1 MISFTQGH
9 EFANIYRKETRKDIP
24 EPALSSELIT
34 KLKIQQSFQ
43 DHHDIH
49 VSKKDENLIVEDN
62 LFELPDDYTMRLSPT
77 HDKDQNLRMVIIA
90 PSGAGKSTFVKNY
103 ILDYKKKY
111 PKKDVFLFSRHSEDP
126 SIDDAKPKRIQISE
140 TEIIESI
147 KKRVPLF
154 ENKNLANSLIIFD
167 DTFTAES
174 KILTNFWD
182 GLATDL
188 YQNGRKLGIDLI
200 FVMHNTNYS
209 RTRFLM
215 SEASHYTFFLRAG
228 SKAMYQR
235 LLESYLGYKD
245 KKIQKKLFDLPS
257 RYVVFSNQS
266 PQYIMTENQA
276 FTDSHITFSDSNG
289 L

>member
-1 MISFTQGH
+1 MISFTKGQ
-9 EFANIYRKETRKDIP
+9 EFANIYRKENNQ
-24 EPALSSELIT
+24 EELIT
-34 KLKIQQSFQ
+34 KLKITPSFTNQ
-43 DHHDIH
+43 TELQT
-49 VSKKDENLIVEDN
+49 SKKDDN
-62 LFELPDDYTMRLSPT
+62 LLVENNSFELPDGYTMRLSPT

-111 PKKDVFLFSRHSEDP
+111 PSKDVFLFSRHDKDP
-126 SIDDAKPKRIQISE
+126 SIDAAKPKRIKLSE
-140 TEIIESI
+140 AEVIESV
-147 KKRVPLF
+147 KKRIPLF

-182 GLATDL
+182 SLATDL

-209 RTRFLM
+209 KTRFLM

-235 LLESYLGYKD
+235 LLDSYLSFKD

-257 RYVVFSNQS
+257 RYVIFSNQS
-266 PQYIMTENQA
+266 PQFILTENQA
-276 FTDSHITFSDSNG
+276 FTDSYILDES
-289 L
+289 